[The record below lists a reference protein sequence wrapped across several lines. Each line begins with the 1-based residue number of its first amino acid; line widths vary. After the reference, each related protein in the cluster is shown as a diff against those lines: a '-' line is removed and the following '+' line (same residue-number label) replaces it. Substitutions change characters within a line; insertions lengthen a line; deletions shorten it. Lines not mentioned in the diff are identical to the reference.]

1 MKLSIKK
8 GDIIDYSPKENLT
21 IPAYVLSIVDN
32 SIYAYAQNRIVAIKI
47 QDDSTIDPETNEI
60 QEMFVIVDS
69 DIICDY
75 CIIPEADSVLCS

>member
-60 QEMFVIVDS
+60 QERFIIVDS

-75 CIIPEADSVLCS
+75 CTVPEADSILYS

>member
-32 SIYAYAQNRIVAIKI
+32 SVYAYAQNRIVAIKI
-47 QDDSTIDPETNEI
+47 QDNSTIDPETNEI

-75 CIIPEADSVLCS
+75 CIIPEADSVLYS